1 MGIFR
6 GVVASLFAGWV
17 AHVAFARLAGAAK
30 NQSMKMLPRH
40 GVGVASKQSCGISC
54 GVKVCK
60 VGRFLR
66 EHDESR
72 GVSGCNMLVG
82 PRWREFQCLAAPR
95 CVL

>member
-1 MGIFR
+1 MGIFH

-17 AHVAFARLAGAAK
+17 VHVAFARLAGAAK

-40 GVGVASKQSCGISC
+40 GFGVASKQSCGISC

-66 EHDESR
+66 EHDES
-72 GVSGCNMLVG
+72 
-82 PRWREFQCLAAPR
+82 
-95 CVL
+95 